1 MKITKTNKNLSK
13 FKNLEKLN
21 LCSTWFPLAFKM
33 AEDENGVDVTGARD
47 FEKIIWGLKGTLKQI
62 YLGNYIWD
70 DLLIYIVEMCKNLEV
85 ISINST

>member
-1 MKITKTNKNLSK
+1 M
-13 FKNLEKLN
+13 
-21 LCSTWFPLAFKM
+21 CSTWFPLAFKM
-33 AEDENGVDVTGARD
+33 AEDENGVDVTGVRD